1 MNLHNFNA
9 IQASEDPRVNL
20 SAFLQLEAL
29 KQGQK
34 ESFSVDKPYFLHKAQ
49 GDGGRTA
56 SVVRNSIVSAMD
68 GMGLSKS
75 AQFAVLNSLGDS
87 MQFAVREASATEVG
101 GFTYNDCKRIA
112 ERMIESK
119 QGFQNSL
126 VDGLPFTYGVSGLNF
141 NVPMPIKPSYE
152 FLGSLDFASPA
163 TSTLFSVGEVLN
175 LLDINGA
182 PTDMT
187 NGATNIG
194 QASFGGSQVIAPY
207 KTLGI
212 GLAQLESSVA
222 SSGNGFAGD
231 ALIQQIYGYGLE
243 IIKKNLLGAVMR
255 EVYAGLDNAMDGAN
269 KLVPTYT
276 INDIAQITGKSLTDL
291 FSSNAGIGDFITKII
306 SAVNAPNNR
315 FLETFQRK
323 LTRIVAHTTF
333 ESAFSRTIPTF
344 GFTGGTQG
352 QVPSATSLK
361 EALGDV
367 SVTFGG
373 DICPTNAPAETDLR
387 LLFVADPSD
396 SSMARPEHGF
406 MRIVVALAPT
416 IIANYSGA
424 GFVNQTLI
432 TRFTQP
438 EVMLPKCAFFLKGSK

>member
-20 SAFLQLEAL
+20 SAFLQLEHL
-29 KQGQK
+29 KQEGN
-34 ESFSVDKPYFLHKAQ
+34 SGFSVDKPFFLHKTQ

-56 SVVRNSIVSAMD
+56 NVVRNSIVSAMD
-68 GMGLSKS
+68 KMGISKS
-75 AQFAVLNSLGDS
+75 AQFVILNSLGDT
-87 MQFAVREASATEVG
+87 MQFAVRPSTDTEVG
-101 GFTYNDCKRIA
+101 GFSYNDCKRIA

-141 NVPMPIKPSYE
+141 NLPMPIKPSYE
-152 FLGSLDFASPA
+152 FLGSLDFAAPA

-187 NGATNIG
+187 NGATSIG

-212 GLAQLESSVA
+212 GLAQLESSVSA
-222 SSGNGFAGD
+222 SGNGFAGD

-255 EVYAGLDNAMDGAN
+255 EIYAGLDNAMDGTT

-276 INDIAQITGKSLTDL
+276 LNDVAGITGKTLTDL
-291 FSSNAGIGDFITKII
+291 FSTNAGLGDFITKVI
-306 SAVNAPNNR
+306 SAVNAPNNE

-323 LTRIVAHTTF
+323 LTRIVAHTMF
-333 ESAFSRTIPTF
+333 EPAFSRTVPTF
-344 GFTGGTQG
+344 GFTGNTQG
-352 QVPSATSLK
+352 QVPSAMSLK
-361 EALGDV
+361 DALNDV

-373 DICPTNAPAETDLR
+373 DICPTNTPNEEDLR

-396 SSMARPEHGF
+396 SSMARAEHGF
-406 MRIVVALAPT
+406 MRVVVALAPT

-438 EVMLPKCAFFLKGSK
+438 EVMLPKCAFFLKATK